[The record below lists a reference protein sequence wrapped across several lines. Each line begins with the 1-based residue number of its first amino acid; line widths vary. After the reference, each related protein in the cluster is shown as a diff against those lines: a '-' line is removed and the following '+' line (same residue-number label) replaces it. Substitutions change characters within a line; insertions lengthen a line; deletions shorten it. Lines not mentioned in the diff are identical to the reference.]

1 MVFLGLCAANR
12 FSRRARALPPAF
24 TSSIHSGGELTLA
37 PTEGAEGGPGAR
49 EQQLAAQGVPD
60 LGRLGLLRP
69 PSLGCYVVEICRTR
83 ITAT

>member
-12 FSRRARALPPAF
+12 SSRRAQPLLPANICW
-24 TSSIHSGGELTLA
+24 IHSGGELTIA
-37 PTEGAEGGPGAR
+37 RTKGAEGGPAAR

-69 PSLGCYVVEICRTR
+69 PSLGCYVVEICSPR

>member
-12 FSRRARALPPAF
+12 SSRRARALPHAIICW
-24 TSSIHSGGELTLA
+24 IHSGGELTLA
-37 PTEGAEGGPGAR
+37 RTKGAGRLPAAR

-69 PSLGCYVVEICRTR
+69 PSLGCYEVEICSRR